1 LWRGGEGEEDEE
13 ARDNKNTNLQ
23 PTTILT
29 IQSTRIITTT
39 IYITQQQSQTAKIRS
54 CISSKRR
61 RTTH

>member
-39 IYITQQQSQTAKIRS
+39 ITNSQNK
-54 CISSKRR
+54 KLY
-61 RTTH
+61 